1 VRVRQARLRNEYAAW
16 YPTIAVITWTPAAT
30 VARAV
35 ARQLLQ
41 GEPPWALGPRW
52 AVGPRLL
59 DDRHF
64 EFRGG
69 SEDRLP
75 TSRTRREDQA
85 EAEPGTQRTPDTAA
99 GDAPVERDRSA

>member
-16 YPTIAVITWTPAAT
+16 YPTIAVSIWTPAVT

-35 ARQLLQ
+35 ARQLLH
-41 GEPPWALGPRW
+41 GEPAWALGPRW
-52 AVGPRLL
+52 SVGPRLL

-75 TSRTRREDQA
+75 TARTRREDPA
-85 EAEPGTQRTPDTAA
+85 NAEPQSQRSLDSEA
-99 GDAPVERDRSA
+99 GEAGSG